1 MSRFMPSVMEYA
13 FATRSPAHAS
23 MQYAPTAR
31 SMLSCTPRA
40 LMSSLVRPRVE
51 STCISMSCC
60 LSRYSSP
67 VFFISGAVAL
77 RPERNAT
84 ARAMSMAM
92 ERKRFLL
99 FFISLMRSFL
109 KAVTVPSPFLC
120 VFYKMR
126 LPFYAFYRS
135 WVVVVFLMGNGA
147 VFYMYNVVRHGG
159 EGAVVGYHNHGNALL
174 AAGILQKLQYGLTG
188 DVIQRTGR
196 FIAKQKLGVFG
207 QCAGNGYAQRMSG
220 RSASA
225 RAIATRCCSPP
236 ES

>member
-31 SMLSCTPRA
+31 SMLSCAPRA

-147 VFYMYNVVRHGG
+147 VFICITWSAMGVR
-159 EGAVVGYHNHGNALL
+159 ALL
-174 AAGILQKLQYGLTG
+174 W
-188 DVIQRTGR
+188 VITTTVTPFWRQVSCKSFSMDLPVT
-196 FIAKQKLGVFG
+196 
-207 QCAGNGYAQRMSG
+207 
-220 RSASA
+220 
-225 RAIATRCCSPP
+225 
-236 ES
+236 

>member
-31 SMLSCTPRA
+31 SMLSCAPRA

-120 VFYKMR
+120 VFIR
-126 LPFYAFYRS
+126 C
-135 WVVVVFLMGNGA
+135 
-147 VFYMYNVVRHGG
+147 
-159 EGAVVGYHNHGNALL
+159 GYHSMFSTGVGLLLYSSWATVPFFICITWSAMGVRALL
-174 AAGILQKLQYGLTG
+174 WVMTTTVTPFWRQVSCKSFSMDLPVT
-188 DVIQRTGR
+188 
-196 FIAKQKLGVFG
+196 
-207 QCAGNGYAQRMSG
+207 
-220 RSASA
+220 
-225 RAIATRCCSPP
+225 
-236 ES
+236 